1 MQEKKFWT
9 LVALAGLTAVTLVR
23 PERDLDGRPASRPFR
38 TPLTK
43 DGIASGSLSVAGSSS
58 PGASPHPD
66 SSPWLLFRADWSAVL
81 WRVYKKMNDNR
92 LMAVAAGVV
101 FYGLLAVFPAI
112 TAFVSLYGLMADP
125 ATIHERLT
133 LATGILPQGALN
145 ILNEQL
151 TRLTSHRT
159 SALSIGFIGGLVVAL
174 WSANAGAKAVM
185 DALNVAYGETE
196 KRSFVHLNL
205 VALAFTLG
213 TILALMLALGAVV
226 VAPIV
231 LSQLGLSGVNETL
244 IAFARWPILLGLV
257 VLGLTILYRFGPSL
271 TDPHWT
277 WLFPGNVIAAVS
289 WLILSGL
296 FSWYI
301 ANFGSYDATYGS
313 LGAAIGMMTWMWIS
327 MIVVL
332 LGAELN
338 ADIQRKAKLCLLS
351 PLRRY
356 PSRSWG
362 GQLQAARDQRWFVF
376 ADTSIGVPDASC
388 LRWNFGLELCI
399 MAWPLLSHGP
409 GSEASARI
417 LRQPVR
423 NRGAEW
429 RLLSHAPNPIRR
441 ALAR

>member
-1 MQEKKFWT
+1 MQEKKVWT
-9 LVALAGLTAVTLVR
+9 LIALAGLAALTLVR
-23 PERDLDGRPASRPFR
+23 SERDLDGRPPSRPAR
-38 TPLTK
+38 TPPER
-43 DGIASGSLSVAGSSS
+43 DGIASGSTSISGSSS
-58 PGASPHPD
+58 TSHPPHAGPA
-66 SSPWLLFRADWSAVL
+66 WVLFRADWGAAL
-81 WRVYKKMNDNR
+81 WRVYQKMNDNR
-92 LMAVAAGVV
+92 LLAVAAGVV

-125 ATIHERLT
+125 STIHDRLS
-133 LATGILPQGALN
+133 LATGVLPQGALN

-159 SALSIGFIGGLVVAL
+159 SALSVGFIGGLLVAL

-196 KRSFVHLNL
+196 KRSFVRLNL

-213 TILALMLALGAVV
+213 TIFALMLALGAVV

-231 LSQLGLSGVNETL
+231 LSQLGLSGASETL
-244 IAFARWPILLGLV
+244 IDLARWPILLGLV
-257 VLGLTILYRFGPSL
+257 VLGLTILYRYGPSL

-289 WLILSGL
+289 WLVLSGL

-338 ADIQRKAKLCLLS
+338 ADIQCKAKS
-351 PLRRY
+351 
-356 PSRSWG
+356 
-362 GQLQAARDQRWFVF
+362 
-376 ADTSIGVPDASC
+376 AS
-388 LRWNFGLELCI
+388 
-399 MAWPLLSHGP
+399 S
-409 GSEASARI
+409 AS
-417 LRQPVR
+417 
-423 NRGAEW
+423 
-429 RLLSHAPNPIRR
+429 
-441 ALAR
+441 